1 MAKVGGVYG
10 VGLRNLVSYAKVF
23 KEWIVVLKGAGICV
37 QGCGG
42 IGARSGGIGARSGGI
57 GARSGYMCSRM
68 W

>member
-23 KEWIVVLKGAGICV
+23 KEWIGA
-37 QGCGG
+37 QG
-42 IGARSGGIGARSGGI
+42 SD
-57 GARSGYMCSRM
+57 MCLRM